1 MSAEEVYKLVSP
13 SILFIETDAS
23 TGSGILV
30 EGGYVVTNHHVVWPY
45 ESAWVVFP
53 DGTEL
58 QDVPVVGWDPMT
70 DLAVLGPVI
79 VPALPLKLVDG
90 EDMSIGSELF
100 LVGYPAEVDVFPE
113 PSITRGI
120 LSRFREWDSLG
131 MTYLQTDA
139 TIAGGQSGGALLNS
153 NGSVVGISGLRFSE
167 VGFGLAASS
176 ADVAPIVEELKQ
188 GEFTSEVGDRRLP
201 VGRGGSQVKVDLH
214 NYWDAR
220 TFVLHATAGT
230 VLRVEMEGSGD
241 GWFHVSDPFGPLLE
255 VNDSFAGIEHGEV
268 ELQYGGIYFLQAEMA
283 SGDSGNF
290 DLTSSVSLRPVNDPD
305 DGRTIRVGET
315 VAGSLDYFY
324 DWDWYSIH
332 LDEGETVRIRTDSLL
347 VDTIVYVDFPNSR
360 INQVVSD
367 DDSGGGLFGT
377 NSELVYRAPM
387 TGEYLIAVS
396 EAAGDVYAGG
406 YYLSVEPARRG
417 TETVYV
423 PAGPDVV
430 ESPFGGMLVF
440 EDPSERFRI
449 EVPQAWTELET
460 DPSAAEVFSGIDP
473 GGNATLLVVM
483 EVVSD
488 LGIGAPTLTGYADVI
503 ESTVLIPNGATEIER
518 ESVQTSQGL
527 PAIRFEML
535 LFDERATQLIYVS
548 DDGVA
553 FSTTYSFPA
562 EWQDTMGPLVDYSFG
577 TLTDMSYPI
586 AAAVTAATPRPTEVP
601 ASAQT
606 YLNDKYGYR
615 IDIASGW
622 AVGEEADDYVSFW
635 SDDENAWLEVITWDL
650 GTSYSL
656 VDFAE
661 EARASLEETALDENW
676 NLLEV
681 TSWGPRSEDGRE
693 FYELGYLLH
702 RSEES
707 CVEHVSE
714 VLELSSSYP
723 AEPYGFIVSAGTCA
737 YSLNLHGQEIK
748 AMLGSFRP

>member
-1 MSAEEVYKLVSP
+1 MVSP
-13 SILFIETDAS
+13 SILFIETDAG

-30 EGGYVVTNHHVVWPY
+30 EGGYVVTNYHVVWPY

-58 QDVPVVGWDPMT
+58 QDVLVVGWDPMA
-70 DLAVLGPVI
+70 DLAVLGPVS
-79 VPALPLKLVDG
+79 VPDRPLELVDG
-90 EDMSIGSELF
+90 EDMAIGSELF
-100 LVGYPAEVDVFPE
+100 LVGYPAEVDQFPE

-139 TIAGGQSGGALLNS
+139 TIAGGQSGGALVNS
-153 NGSVVGISGLRFSE
+153 NGSVVGISGFWFSE
-167 VGFGLAASS
+167 GGFGLAASS
-176 ADVAPIVEELKQ
+176 ADVAPIVERLKQ
-188 GEFTSEVGDRRLP
+188 GEFTSGLGDRRLP
-201 VGRGGSQVKVDLH
+201 VGRGQSKVEL
-214 NYWDAR
+214 NLLNLWDAR

-230 VLRVEMEGSGD
+230 ILQFEMEGSGD

-283 SGDSGNF
+283 SGDSANF

-305 DGRTIRVGET
+305 DGRTIQVGET
-315 VAGSLDYFY
+315 VAGSLDYFD

-332 LDEGETVRIRTDSLL
+332 LDEGETVRIHTDSLL

-360 INQVVSD
+360 SNQVVSD

-377 NSELVYRAPM
+377 NSELVYRAPT
-387 TGEYLIAVS
+387 TGEYLIAVT
-396 EAAGDVYAGG
+396 EAAGQTFTGG
-406 YYLSVEPARRG
+406 YYLSVETARQG
-417 TETVYV
+417 TETVHV
-423 PAGPDVV
+423 PPSPQVV
-430 ESPFGGMLVF
+430 DSPFGGMVVF

-473 GGNATLLVVM
+473 GGNAALFVVM

-535 LFDERATQLIYVS
+535 LFDERATRLIYVS

-553 FSTTYSFPA
+553 FSITYSFPA

-577 TLTDMSYPI
+577 SRDPHVLPDRRRVSPQRHHAQQRTLRTC
-586 AAAVTAATPRPTEVP
+586 R
-601 ASAQT
+601 T
-606 YLNDKYGYR
+606 YADDRFGYR
-615 IDIASGW
+615 IDTASGW
-622 AVGEEADDYVSFW
+622 TVDEESDDYVRS
-635 SDDENAWLEVITWDL
+635 S
-650 GTSYSL
+650 
-656 VDFAE
+656 
-661 EARASLEETALDENW
+661 
-676 NLLEV
+676 
-681 TSWGPRSEDGRE
+681 GPMMRMHG
-693 FYELGYLLH
+693 LK
-702 RSEES
+702 
-707 CVEHVSE
+707 
-714 VLELSSSYP
+714 SSY
-723 AEPYGFIVSAGTCA
+723 G
-737 YSLNLHGQEIK
+737 N
-748 AMLGSFRP
+748 